1 MIIAGSLPRRYARAL
16 IEIALEFKSENF
28 LDLFEQNLATL
39 EKMILSAPEFIQTLS
54 NDLLDYQQRLHAAEE
69 IAQQA
74 GVHSHIKNFLLILVK
89 KERFQILPE
98 VIREF
103 RKLRD
108 EIVGILRVT
117 VVEAQESDPALLKN
131 IEVILAQRF
140 KKQVVATG
148 ENRPQMIGGLILKIG
163 NLIYDGSIKR
173 ELEQIK
179 RAMLAG

>member
-16 IEIALEFKSENF
+16 IEIASEFKGENL
-28 LDLFEQNLATL
+28 LDVFDQNLTTL
-39 EKMILSAPEFIQTLS
+39 QKIISSAPEFLQTLS

-74 GVHSHIKNFLLILVK
+74 GVHSHIKNFILILVK

-117 VVEAQESDPALLKN
+117 VVEPQESDPLLLKN
-131 IEVILAQRF
+131 METLLAQRL
-140 KKQVVATG
+140 KKQVVAVG
-148 ENRPQMIGGLILKIG
+148 ESRSQMIGGLILKIG
-163 NLIYDGSIKR
+163 NIIYDGSIKR
-173 ELEQIK
+173 ELERIK
-179 RAMLAG
+179 TAMLSG